1 MTVYFRMEKLKYR
14 ALGWYDNAES
24 VNTFNINAFAWAV
37 EPIVASVFNAPW
49 KHGPVKAGPFLN
61 AHGLQAL
68 DLTMLEVYAVQNY
81 VNVNLTPQYRRF
93 NDGKVGWP
101 TKEKIGYA
109 LEPMWRSF
117 MAELRTRFIDDFSN

>member
-1 MTVYFRMEKLKYR
+1 MEKLKYR

-37 EPIVASVFNAPW
+37 EPIVRGVFNAPW

-68 DLTMLEVYAVQNY
+68 DLTMLEVYAV
-81 VNVNLTPQYRRF
+81 
-93 NDGKVGWP
+93 
-101 TKEKIGYA
+101 
-109 LEPMWRSF
+109 
-117 MAELRTRFIDDFSN
+117 